1 MPQHPDASAHQEDFR
16 RLNEIRD
23 QALEHYR
30 LAQQLHADRREL
42 IRRLLDLG
50 FSQADV
56 AREMGVSRQAVQ
68 KMLH

>member
-1 MPQHPDASAHQEDFR
+1 MPPHPDVSAHQEDFR
-16 RLNEIRD
+16 RLGEIRA

-30 LAQQLHADRREL
+30 LAQQLHADRRKL
-42 IRRLLDLG
+42 IRRLLDQG

-56 AREMGVSRQAVQ
+56 AREMSVSRQAVQ